1 MKAFC
6 VQHDI
11 VWENK
16 LATHER
22 VRGLL
27 KGADIPPGS
36 LIVLAEMFSTGFSM
50 DVRAI
55 EEGDT
60 RESERF
66 LAALAQ
72 ERSCFVLGGVVTSNG
87 SKGRNE
93 TVVYSPQGDEVA
105 RYCKMHPFT
114 LGGELDNY
122 ERGPQPITFKWR
134 ECTAAPFICYD
145 LRFPEAFRS
154 CVKLGV
160 QLYTVIASW
169 PVARI
174 DHWVTLLKAR
184 AIENQA
190 YVVGVNRVGTD
201 PKFTYTGRSMIVAP
215 SGEVLAD
222 AGGEEAFVGAEIDL
236 GFLRSYRDQLPFL
249 GDMWYRS

>member
-6 VQHDI
+6 IQHDI

-16 LATHER
+16 AATHER
-22 VRGLL
+22 VRNLL
-27 KGADIPPGS
+27 RGADFPRGS
-36 LIVLAEMFSTGFSM
+36 LLVLAEMFSTGFSM
-50 DVRAI
+50 NVPAI
-55 EEGDT
+55 AEGEA

-66 LAALAQ
+66 LAELAE
-72 ERSCFVLGGVVTSNG
+72 ERSCYVLGGVVTERDG
-87 SKGRNE
+87 KGRNE
-93 TVVYSPQGDEVA
+93 SVTFDPSGREVV

-122 ERGPQPITFKWR
+122 ERGPGTITFQWHD
-134 ECTAAPFICYD
+134 CTVAPFICYD
-145 LRFPEAFRS
+145 LRFPEALRAS
-154 CVKLGV
+154 VKQGA

-174 DHWVTLLKAR
+174 DHWVALLKAR

-190 YVVGVNRVGTD
+190 YVVGVNRMGID
-201 PKFTYTGRSMIVAP
+201 PKFTYTGRSMILAP

-222 AGGEEAFVGAEIDL
+222 AGGDEGIVGAEIDME
-236 GFLRSYRDQLPFL
+236 FLRTYREQLPFL
-249 GDMWYRS
+249 KDMRG